1 MSAAFHLRITSS
13 GTDRR
18 QVKNIQVDRDRILET
33 QIQSELLA
41 NRNVSAI
48 FIGREAVLS
57 YDYFV

>member
-1 MSAAFHLRITSS
+1 
-13 GTDRR
+13 
-18 QVKNIQVDRDRILET
+18 VKNIQVDRDRILET

-57 YDYFV
+57 YDYFVCSAHFGKQGISTFDE